1 MLQHLWHASLSFI
14 FSVCQVKFM
23 VIQPQ
28 HQQSEL
34 LWHKLLLGSRNLQEY
49 LLIWWKLPESIHKLD
64 QTLSQ
69 MQMKQLSDRAYVE
82 QGCAQSLVKVEKSSS
97 VHKFTIWLTYIFTS
111 VCFLFFLS
119 FLQIFAF
126 FVVCITHGQ
135 YCRFRNTRQSIRL
148 HSFSIIICHVEVFPL
163 RVTQSKCAWAMLD
176 CESQHGYIFT
186 FTSPSKDHENEAV
199 HLWSTYMNVPENECP
214 GYYIDLHIFCM
225 FHITGLK

>member
-1 MLQHLWHASLSFI
+1 MLQHLWHAI

-49 LLIWWKLPESIHKLD
+49 LLIWWKLPESVHKLD

-69 MQMKQLSDRAYVE
+69 MQMKQLSDCAYVE

-119 FLQIFAF
+119 FFANICFFCSLYCPRAILQIPEHKA
-126 FVVCITHGQ
+126 VNQIT
-135 YCRFRNTRQSIRL
+135 
-148 HSFSIIICHVEVFPL
+148 
-163 RVTQSKCAWAMLD
+163 
-176 CESQHGYIFT
+176 
-186 FTSPSKDHENEAV
+186 
-199 HLWSTYMNVPENECP
+199 
-214 GYYIDLHIFCM
+214 
-225 FHITGLK
+225 